1 MGQNRIFM
9 DGEKIKAIIEMP
21 EPRHTQSEVR
31 AFIGAVAF
39 YRRWLGDFSDM
50 VAPLVELLK
59 GKEKNISS
67 KWGPRQS
74 AAVLAMKQAITKY
87 PVLRQF
93 DQQKQIYVVTDAS
106 DYAIGG
112 CVSFPIPWE
121 APAPHLVWS
130 NT

>member
-1 MGQNRIFM
+1 MLSKALVKLFDVLSIENLYLQPEKCHLFARYVRFLGCVVGQNRIFM

-59 GKEKNISS
+59 GK
-67 KWGPRQS
+67 
-74 AAVLAMKQAITKY
+74 
-87 PVLRQF
+87 
-93 DQQKQIYVVTDAS
+93 
-106 DYAIGG
+106 
-112 CVSFPIPWE
+112 C
-121 APAPHLVWS
+121 
-130 NT
+130 